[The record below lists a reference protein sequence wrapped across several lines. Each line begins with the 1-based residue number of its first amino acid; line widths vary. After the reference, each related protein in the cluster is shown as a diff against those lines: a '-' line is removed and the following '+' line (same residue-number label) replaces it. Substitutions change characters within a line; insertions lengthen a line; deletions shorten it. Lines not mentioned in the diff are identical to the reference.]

1 MVFVGVL
8 TYDYYPDL
16 WRDFRRELGFF
27 IVLVRQRGRGL
38 MKIFISGGCKNG
50 KSTFA
55 QNIASAWREPRYY
68 IATMD
73 AVDDEDIERI
83 ERHRQERAGL
93 GFITIEQPN
102 RIEKILEKCD
112 VQGSF
117 LLDSLTALLANE
129 IFERSNNVD
138 YDAHLR
144 IAGELTKILDRVQ
157 NIVIVSD
164 FIYSDAAIYDPL
176 TEHYRKSLAYLD
188 QVAAQHC
195 DVVLEAAFTQIIVH
209 KGDAKFSEVL
219 CGFN

>member
-1 MVFVGVL
+1 
-8 TYDYYPDL
+8 
-16 WRDFRRELGFF
+16 
-27 IVLVRQRGRGL
+27 

-55 QNIASAWREPRYY
+55 QNIASAWGEPRYY

-83 ERHRQERAGL
+83 ERHRQERVGL
-93 GFITIEQPN
+93 GFITIEQPD
-102 RIEKILEKCD
+102 RIEEILEKCD

-117 LLDSLTALLANE
+117 LLDSLTAILANE
-129 IFERSNNVD
+129 MFAKSNRVD
-138 YDAHLR
+138 YNAHLR
-144 IAGELTKILDRVQ
+144 IADGLTKVLDQVQ

-176 TEHYRKSLAYLD
+176 TQHYRKSLAYLD
-188 QVAAQHC
+188 RVAAQHC

-209 KGDAKFSEVL
+209 KT
-219 CGFN
+219 C